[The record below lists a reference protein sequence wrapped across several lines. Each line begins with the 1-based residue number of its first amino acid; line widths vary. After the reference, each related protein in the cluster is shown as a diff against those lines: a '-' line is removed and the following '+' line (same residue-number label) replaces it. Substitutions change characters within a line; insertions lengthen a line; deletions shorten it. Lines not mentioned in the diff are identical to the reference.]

1 MSGMKDIEKIIRENV
16 DFFNSE
22 EPFEGH
28 FERFSAKLAA
38 RQFIAP
44 KRVSVMP
51 YLLKAAAVA
60 ILVALS
66 SLWTWEHVLSPN
78 AKRMTLGEVSP
89 EYREVEQY
97 YVSQVSLMED
107 EIQGIW
113 INGQPDD
120 KELLMNEI
128 DQMDKTYEELQKD
141 LKANPNDERV
151 INAMIEHYQK
161 KVDIMN
167 YILSQL
173 KQVQIE
179 NESENENQ
187 INNENYETVR
197 L

>member
-1 MSGMKDIEKIIRENV
+1 MKDIEKIIRDNV
-16 DFFNSE
+16 GFFNSE

-28 FERFSAKLAA
+28 FERFSAKLKA
-38 RQFIAP
+38 RQFITP
-44 KRVSVMP
+44 KRVSLTP

-78 AKRMTLGEVSP
+78 ARKMTLSEVSP

-97 YVSQVSLMED
+97 YVKQVSIMED
-107 EIQGIW
+107 EIEGIW
-113 INGQPDD
+113 INGQPED
-120 KELLMNEI
+120 KEMLMNEL
-128 DQMDKTYEELQKD
+128 DEMDKIYEELQKD

-151 INAMIEHYQK
+151 INAMIEHYQN
-161 KVDIMN
+161 KVQVMN

-173 KQVQIE
+173 KQIQ
-179 NESENENQ
+179 SENDNKNQ

>member
-1 MSGMKDIEKIIRENV
+1 MSGMKDIEKLIRENA

-28 FERFSAKLAA
+28 FERFSARLEA
-38 RQFIAP
+38 RQFVAP
-44 KRVSVMP
+44 RRVSIVP
-51 YLLKAAAVA
+51 HLLKAAAVA
-60 ILVALS
+60 ILVTLS
-66 SLWTWEHVLSPN
+66 SLWTWEHVLSPDAN
-78 AKRMTLGEVSP
+78 RMTLSEVSP

-97 YVSQVSLMED
+97 YVKQVNLMED
-107 EIQGIW
+107 EIEGIW

-120 KELLMNEI
+120 KDMLIDELN
-128 DQMDKTYEELQKD
+128 QMDETYKELQKD

-151 INAMIEHYQK
+151 INAMIEHYQR
-161 KVDIMN
+161 KVEVMN

-173 KQVQIE
+173 KEIQ
-179 NESENENQ
+179 NSNENQ

>member
-1 MSGMKDIEKIIRENV
+1 MSGMKDIEKLIRENA

-28 FERFSAKLAA
+28 FERFSARLEA
-38 RQFIAP
+38 RQFVAP
-44 KRVSVMP
+44 RRVSIVP
-51 YLLKAAAVA
+51 HLLKAAAVA
-60 ILVALS
+60 ILVTLS
-66 SLWTWEHVLSPN
+66 SLWTWEHVLSPDAN
-78 AKRMTLGEVSP
+78 RMTLSEVSP

-97 YVSQVSLMED
+97 YVKQVNLMED
-107 EIQGIW
+107 EIEGIW

-120 KELLMNEI
+120 KDMLLDELN
-128 DQMDKTYEELQKD
+128 QMDETYKELQKD

-151 INAMIEHYQK
+151 INAMIEHYQR
-161 KVDIMN
+161 KVEVMN

-173 KQVQIE
+173 KEIQ
-179 NESENENQ
+179 NSNENQ

>member
-16 DFFNSE
+16 SFFNSE
-22 EPFEGH
+22 EPSEGH
-28 FERFSAKLAA
+28 FERFEAKLRA
-38 RQFIAP
+38 RQFITP
-44 KRVSVMP
+44 KRVSITP

-66 SLWTWEHVLSPN
+66 SLWTWEHVLSPD
-78 AKRMTLGEVSP
+78 ARKMTLSEVSP
-89 EYREVEQY
+89 EYRQVEQY
-97 YVSQVSLMED
+97 YVKQVNLMED
-107 EIQGIW
+107 EIEGIW

-120 KELLMNEI
+120 KEMLIKELDE
-128 DQMDKTYEELQKD
+128 MDVMYEELQKD

-151 INAMIEHYQK
+151 INAMIEHYQSK
-161 KVDIMN
+161 IEVMN

-173 KQVQIE
+173 KQIQ
-179 NESENENQ
+179 SENENQ

>member
-1 MSGMKDIEKIIRENV
+1 MSGMKDIEKIIRDNV

-28 FERFSAKLAA
+28 FERFSSKLQA
-38 RQFIAP
+38 RQFVAP
-44 KRVSVMP
+44 KRVSVTP

-66 SLWTWEHVLSPN
+66 SLWTWEHVLSPS
-78 AKRMTLGEVSP
+78 AKKMALGDVSP
-89 EYREVEQY
+89 EYREIEQY
-97 YVSQVSLMED
+97 YVKEVSMIEN
-107 EIQGIW
+107 EIDGIW
-113 INGQPDD
+113 INGQPQD
-120 KELLMNEI
+120 KEMLLEELEE
-128 DQMDKTYEELQKD
+128 MDKIYEELQKD

-151 INAMIEHYQK
+151 INAMIEHYQQ
-161 KVDIMN
+161 KVDVMN

-173 KQVQIE
+173 KQVQSENE
-179 NESENENQ
+179 NESENQ